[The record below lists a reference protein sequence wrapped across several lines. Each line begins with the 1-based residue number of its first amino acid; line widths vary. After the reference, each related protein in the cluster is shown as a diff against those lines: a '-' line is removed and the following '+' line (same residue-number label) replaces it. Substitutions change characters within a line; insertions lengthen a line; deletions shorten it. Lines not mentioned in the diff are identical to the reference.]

1 VRHAYDLRQQNAA
14 RLRQHGFDLTA
25 AYRVD
30 LGGVGLNLRANA
42 TNVQHILAT
51 YRGASQDVDQVA
63 TYGNPPKVR
72 LRGDV
77 GLDTRAWSFNAALN
91 HYDDY
96 TNTMLPVSKPVDSW
110 LTVDLSARLDLDA
123 WLAAPAADG
132 LTLHFSAQNIFDEDP
147 PFVDLG
153 RPNSV
158 RYDSAN
164 ASPLGRFMAVQLRKQ
179 W

>member
-1 VRHAYDLRQQNAA
+1 MRQQNAA
-14 RLRQHGFDLTA
+14 KLRQDGFDLTA

-30 LGGVGLNLRANA
+30 LGGVGLNLGLNA
-42 TNVQHILAT
+42 SNVQHIDTT

-63 TYGNPPKVR
+63 TYGNPPKIR

-77 GLDTRAWSFNAALN
+77 GLDTRIWSLN
-91 HYDDY
+91 VAVNSYDDY
-96 TNTMLPVSKPVDSW
+96 TNNLLPVNIPVDSW
-110 LTVDLSARLDLDA
+110 LTVDLSARLDVGA

-132 LTLHFSAQNIFDEDP
+132 LTLQFSAQNILDEDP

-153 RPNSV
+153 IPNTV

-164 ASPLGRFMAVQLRKQ
+164 ANPLGRFLALQLRKQ